1 MQFVEFQDKLAS
13 ENLSDKKINESS
25 LLEKKISIMEKAVDS
40 NPGSIELKMK
50 YLDLC
55 KGTMSPETITKE
67 MEQLLFIHPTNMLLW
82 KQYLLYHQSCVSI
95 FTVSTASIHQYRVDF
110 LWFFCCIQQ
119 QFGTS

>member
-1 MQFVEFQDKLAS
+1 
-13 ENLSDKKINESS
+13 
-25 LLEKKISIMEKAVDS
+25 MEKAVDS

-82 KQYLLYHQSCVSI
+82 KLQFLYCYFLYVFHSLLFKKTLLHCTKKYQ
-95 FTVSTASIHQYRVDF
+95 
-110 LWFFCCIQQ
+110 
-119 QFGTS
+119 